1 VQLEEARKNKASVV
15 TFLGIVRKRS
25 YHLPCHMQYDVAKL
39 IARQAFESVQQ
50 DKQLVVEQIN
60 EVFSLEKRTRLLEHL
75 NRQMNVRINALKLEE
90 TANKKING
98 LSGVGLK
105 GVEGST
111 FHEQNN

>member
-1 VQLEEARKNKASVV
+1 VQLEEARKSKAAIA

-75 NRQMNVRINALKLEE
+75 NRQMNVRINALKPEE